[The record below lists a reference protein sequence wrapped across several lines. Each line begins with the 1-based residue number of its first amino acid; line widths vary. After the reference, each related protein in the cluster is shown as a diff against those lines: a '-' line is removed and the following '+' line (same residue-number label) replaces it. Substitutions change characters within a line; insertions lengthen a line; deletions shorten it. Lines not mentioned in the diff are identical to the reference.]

1 MALNEGGRIARK
13 NERITFQKNTVV
25 TDKYG
30 NHKNTWTDY
39 FSCFAYAG
47 TYQAAEQGEEV
58 VTDER
63 SVIFHVSYCPE
74 LADLD
79 STAYRVLFKGTA
91 YNILS
96 VDMMNYQRKEIRIV
110 CRKEKR

>member
-47 TYQAAEQGEEV
+47 TDQAAEQGDEV

-63 SVIFHVSYCPE
+63 SVIFHVRYCPE
-74 LADLD
+74 LANLD
-79 STAYRVLFKGTA
+79 STAYRVLFRGMIC
-91 YNILS
+91 NILS
-96 VDMMNYQRKEIRIV
+96 VDMMNYQRREIRIV